1 MSTFIH
7 PGLDASRISDEELTS
22 KITDLHSRLRY
33 AFSSWH
39 NSQMI
44 SQLQNLLDSLVF
56 EQNER
61 LLKEVAAYNA
71 ATQKNTFDSDP
82 EFSHKDK
89 KNELQRTSKT
99 DDPRKKR
106 QIPIITKNWVSKN
119 AD

>member
-1 MSTFIH
+1 MPTFIH
-7 PGLDASRISDEELTS
+7 PGLNLSNLSDEEITS

-61 LLKEVAAYNA
+61 LMKEVAAYKA
-71 ATQKNTFDSDP
+71 ATQKETIESDP
-82 EFSHKDK
+82 EFAHKDIK
-89 KNELQRTSKT
+89 KEMQQMSKK

-119 AD
+119 TE